1 MSPTGSTGASSSG
14 QFQAIQP
21 PTASTILSA
30 GGRHDPLVMYL
41 QQAQNQQLQQQG
53 PNNAQQ
59 PQQGSQSQQ
68 PTENGTHSFQ
78 QQSIHGQQPQHSQHQ
93 SFSNAQAAFYSADP
107 SPPQINAPTHT
118 SGHGPSASFSLSNGS
133 TMPSA
138 NGNSSTIG
146 GLLAPRT
153 QHARAVSLPV
163 FSQGPFSQ
171 PPLAAAGTQA
181 GNAFGGLGSGLGGFG
196 AGNNAY
202 GLAIQ
207 NDGPHA
213 HAGHGSGLPGWVE
226 EEIGAQ

>member
-1 MSPTGSTGASSSG
+1 
-14 QFQAIQP
+14 
-21 PTASTILSA
+21 
-30 GGRHDPLVMYL
+30 
-41 QQAQNQQLQQQG
+41 
-53 PNNAQQ
+53 
-59 PQQGSQSQQ
+59 
-68 PTENGTHSFQ
+68 
-78 QQSIHGQQPQHSQHQ
+78 
-93 SFSNAQAAFYSADP
+93 
-107 SPPQINAPTHT
+107 
-118 SGHGPSASFSLSNGS
+118 
-133 TMPSA
+133 MPSA

-207 NDGPHA
+207 NEGPHA